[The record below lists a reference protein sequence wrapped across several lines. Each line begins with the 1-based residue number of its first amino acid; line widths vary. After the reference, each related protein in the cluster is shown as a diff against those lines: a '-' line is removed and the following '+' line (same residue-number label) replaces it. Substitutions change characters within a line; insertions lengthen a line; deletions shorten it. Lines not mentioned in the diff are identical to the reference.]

1 MCGECVF
8 VFTWCVCVACLCMW
22 SMCVSVEHMCV
33 CVCLS
38 PWRTYVCMSVSS
50 VSVCLCSVCVS
61 LCVKSYECIC
71 GVYMWEEDVFF
82 LLLRD
87 EEGPERK
94 DEPRIRARFTARLVL
109 TQCCHRWQERL
120 FLTWV
125 EPRAPQRR

>member
-1 MCGECVF
+1 M
-8 VFTWCVCVACLCMW
+8 
-22 SMCVSVEHMCV
+22 
-33 CVCLS
+33 
-38 PWRTYVCMSVSS
+38 CMSVSS

-61 LCVKSYECIC
+61 VCKSYGIC

-94 DEPRIRARFTARLVL
+94 DEPRVVVSPPGWSSPVL
-109 TQCCHRWQERL
+109 PSLAGAL